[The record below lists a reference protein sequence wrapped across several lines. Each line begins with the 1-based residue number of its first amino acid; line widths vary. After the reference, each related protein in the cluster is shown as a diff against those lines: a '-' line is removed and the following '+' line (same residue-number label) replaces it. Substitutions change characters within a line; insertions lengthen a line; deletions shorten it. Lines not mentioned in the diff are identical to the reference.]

1 MHSKEMLEEFE
12 NYKIDT
18 TNEFKEL
25 LDNINAIRDKDE
37 GCPWHTSQTHKT
49 LMPYLLEESYEFI
62 EALEKEDKHNMKEE
76 LGDLLL
82 QVMLHSNIE
91 YEKEEFSIK
100 DVIHCLN
107 KKIKYR
113 HPHIFQKKEKISKE
127 KAEKIWGQL
136 KQNNHKATN
145 EDSLNSKLISK
156 LKYLEPIKGT
166 ELISDEANKYG
177 FAWEN
182 YSQILDK
189 INEELGELKEAI
201 ENKDEQS
208 IKEEFGDVFFTL
220 VNLSFFL
227 NIKSQETLNQ
237 ANEKFI
243 KRFAFIE
250 EKLDDKVNKA
260 TKNEL
265 KRLWELAKKT

>member
-189 INEELGELKEAI
+189 INEELEELKEAI

-250 EKLDDKVNKA
+250 EKLDDKINKA